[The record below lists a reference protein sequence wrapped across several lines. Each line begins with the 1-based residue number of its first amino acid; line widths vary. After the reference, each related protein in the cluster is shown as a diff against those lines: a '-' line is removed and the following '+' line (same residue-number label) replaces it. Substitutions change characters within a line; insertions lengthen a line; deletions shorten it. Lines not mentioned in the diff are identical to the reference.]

1 MNEFVNKLIG
11 RLEELKKLEMD
22 REENI
27 TEDGYWEDCEE
38 AFEDGESNGMY
49 TAYTKAIQIVNQLAE
64 EYNDGWIP
72 CSERLPEEP
81 LIYEV
86 KARFNNQ
93 IIYTEFAYYDASRCE
108 WWKHDDDGLVNA
120 IAWREH
126 TPYSEKETSKD
137 CNNCTNNTELDEV
150 DNGCYMCCKG
160 FEDNFQPKG
169 E

>member
-1 MNEFVNKLIG
+1 MKEFIHKLIE
-11 RLEELKKLEMD
+11 RLEELKKREMD

-27 TEDGYWEDCEE
+27 TEDGYWEDCED

-64 EYNDGWIP
+64 EYNDGWIS
-72 CSERLPEEP
+72 CSKRLPEENQRVIGCFAHGTVVE
-81 LIYEV
+81 LGFYDGLFHGIYEYNTNV
-86 KARFNNQ
+86 
-93 IIYTEFAYYDASRCE
+93 I
-108 WWKHDDDGLVNA
+108 
-120 IAWREH
+120 IAWQ
-126 TPYSEKETSKD
+126 PLPASYQPKETSKD
-137 CNNCTNNTELDEV
+137 CNNCANNTELDEV